1 MTPNRR
7 ASSTVVLAFVLVV
20 GASRALA
27 AEADRASVEQVF
39 KTMETAV
46 SSRNLEG
53 LLAAYD
59 GADPG
64 LVNRQRGEAQGWFAL
79 EAAQVRFR
87 LGSLT
92 QVSDGLEAVVLRDV
106 RYREHAR
113 GQADARWETVKVRKS
128 PSGWKIV
135 SEEERSFVRGV
146 NTELNVELHP
156 DKGTLRGSSKLEVE
170 VTAPGE
176 DVLLLKLNRG
186 LEVQWIR
193 DDKGGAVRFSREAD
207 AISLPQPGL
216 LKSGERRT
224 LVIDFAGKLFNE
236 SREQGYSQVS
246 IAPAGS
252 FASWVTEWYPRL
264 QGTGSKSRGRL
275 TFDVPDGVT
284 VASSGR
290 LTSSTRNVGRSK
302 QVFTVDRPL
311 DFSFAAA
318 PYFHKEETVGGVRLG
333 IYLLRGGDA
342 KAALYLREGSKV
354 LEYEQSLY
362 GAYPFDG
369 YAVVEIPS
377 DETGGLGGS
386 SEQGMNLFPVGVLP
400 EDGFPLLLVAHEMG
414 HSWWGNLVGSAS
426 GPVIDEGLAQMSA
439 VMSLEKLQGEKAM
452 RSFLKNGVPG
462 YAQSA
467 TQYFQR
473 FAGPGGKDYPLGGT
487 AQGSDAAAAM
497 HDIADTKGMF
507 VYQMLREQIGHT
519 AFVGGLRSVVQ
530 RFAGRS
536 ASVSDFR
543 VAWESASGKDL
554 GPFFRQWMDRT
565 GAPELALESKVR
577 AEGRGFVV
585 SGSITQRGEPYDV
598 VAEVALAYPGGRDIR
613 TVAVSGPSTAF
624 SFQTDRKPEWV
635 VLDPDYKILRW
646 LPEFRNFGLLADGIA
661 LASMGKNDQ
670 AIARLTDYVGKAPDS
685 LEGSYQLGVIYQQSG
700 KLADA
705 ERAFRLVLDRYASL
719 GVYEPAVTRS
729 GLHLGQ
735 VLDLTG
741 RRTDAVAAYRRVLD
755 LPDQPPAQAEAR
767 AALEMPYTM
776 KARPPAPSRDALA
789 RLAGNYQKPG
799 IAFSVALDERGILT
813 VTQPGRP
820 AAPLIWIEGTRFR
833 LPGPNGYLL
842 DFKGAP
848 QVTGVDV
855 NVAGQLF
862 QLSRT
867 N

>member
-1 MTPNRR
+1 MSPNRR
-7 ASSTVVLAFVLVV
+7 NPSTVLLALVLVV
-20 GASRALA
+20 TGGRAFA

-39 KTMETAV
+39 KGLETAV
-46 SSRNLEG
+46 SSRNLDG

-59 GADPG
+59 GADPV

-79 EAAQVRFR
+79 EGAQVHFR

-92 QVSDGLEAVVLRDV
+92 PRSDGLEAVVLRDV
-106 RYREHAR
+106 RYREHGR
-113 GQADARWETVKVRKS
+113 GQADVRWETVKLRKG
-128 PSGWKIV
+128 PSGWKIA
-135 SEEERSFVRGV
+135 SEEERSFARGL
-146 NTELNVELHP
+146 NTELSVELHP
-156 DKGTLRGSSKLEVE
+156 EAGTLRGSSKLEVE

-176 DVLLLKLNRG
+176 DVLLLQLNRG
-186 LEVQWIR
+186 LDVRSIR
-193 DDKGGAVRFSREAD
+193 DDKGAKVRFSREAD
-207 AISLPQPGL
+207 AISLPQPRL
-216 LKSGERRT
+216 LASGERRT
-224 LVIDFAGKLFNE
+224 LIVDFAGKLFNE

-290 LTSSTRNVGRSK
+290 LTSSTTKGGRST

-362 GAYPFDG
+362 GPYPFDG

-386 SEQGMNLFPVGVLP
+386 SEQGMNLFPVGILP
-400 EDGFPLLLVAHEMG
+400 EDGFPLLLVAHELG
-414 HSWWGNLVGSAS
+414 HSWWGNLVGAGNS
-426 GPVIDEGLAQMSA
+426 PMIDEGLAQMSA
-439 VMSLEKLQGEKAM
+439 VMTLDKLQGEKAM

-462 YAQSA
+462 YTQSA
-467 TQYFQR
+467 AQYFQR
-473 FAGPGGKDYPLGGT
+473 FAGPGGKDSPLGDA

-530 RFAGRS
+530 RFAGKS
-536 ASVSDFR
+536 ASVPDLR
-543 VAWESASGKDL
+543 AAWEAASGKDL
-554 GPFFRQWMDRT
+554 GTFFRQWMGRT
-565 GAPELALESKVR
+565 GAPDLTLESKVNV
-577 AEGRGFVV
+577 EGRGFVV
-585 SGSITQRGEPYDV
+585 SGSITQRGDPYDV
-598 VAEVALAYPGGRDIR
+598 VAEVALAYPGGHDTR
-613 TVAVSGPSTAF
+613 TVAVSGPLTAF

-646 LPEFRNFGLLADGIA
+646 LPEFRNAALLADGIA
-661 LASMGKNDQ
+661 LASLGKDEE
-670 AIARLTDYVGKAPDS
+670 AIARLTDDVGKAPDS
-685 LEGSYQLGVIYQQSG
+685 LEARYQLGVAYQQSG

-705 ERAFRLVLDRYASL
+705 QRAFRLVLDRYGSL

-735 VLDLTG
+735 VLDLSG
-741 RRTDAVAAYRRVLD
+741 RRVDAVAAYRRVLD

-767 AALEMPYTM
+767 AALETPYTM
-776 KARPPAPSRDALA
+776 KARPPVPSRDALA
-789 RLAGNYQKPG
+789 RLAGNYQRQG
-799 IAFSVALDERGILT
+799 IAFRVALDELGILT

-833 LPGPNGYLL
+833 LPGQNGYLL

-855 NVAGQLF
+855 SAAGQLF
-862 QLSRT
+862 QLSRM